1 MLVMVLWAHPRAI
14 TRFSQMLFPALLF
27 SLEQVVGGVKREGVG
42 EDGVPKMDKGVVVS
56 PFPSFNLCLFESE
69 VSWDKGSFFIPFT
82 WAYLSLLYLVANSA
96 NKRSG
101 RRVSF
106 LKIKKKKKEKRKKKG
121 KTSQIYFSLPKDL
134 L

>member
-1 MLVMVLWAHPRAI
+1 
-14 TRFSQMLFPALLF
+14 MLFPTLLF

-42 EDGVPKMDKGVVVS
+42 EDGVLKMDEGVVVS
-56 PFPSFNLCLFESE
+56 PFPSFNLCFFKSE

-82 WAYLSLLYLVANSA
+82 WAYLSLLYVVANSV

-106 LKIKKKKKEKRKKKG
+106 LKIKKKKKKEKRKKKG